1 MSVMD
6 GNGLSVSR
14 RELLQRSLQTG
25 AGAAFMAAGFPMFSP
40 AHAAALP
47 GPLTVHCLCPT
58 WCREGDIAVFE
69 KEKEAKVVRACW
81 VSNLSTLTK
90 LATGGTADWD
100 VVAVHHAFLYPV
112 IRRGL
117 LRPLDMK
124 QLPNASHLFPYFK
137 DAPFAVNE
145 GKTYGMPYVWTYDSV
160 VYNADHIDH
169 VDSWGVLFDEK
180 YAGKVALRDD
190 AQNAIQVAALYLG
203 HKDPSVLSS
212 DDLKEIKTFLISKKK
227 LFRKLWTG
235 YAEAMTLLRSSEV
248 WALSGWRPMWWALA
262 KEGMN
267 MKYAIPKEKGIG
279 AIHYYVISKDT
290 KLVPTSYAFIDWTLG
305 SYWGAAV
312 GKDQGY
318 NGTSDLL
325 LKDLSPDLQKELGYD
340 RLADILKNVQFLD
353 YPLNLGEWTQT
364 WTEVKAA

>member
-1 MSVMD
+1 MS
-6 GNGLSVSR
+6 NRNEEQFSVSR
-14 RELLQRSLQTG
+14 RDLLGQALQVGTG
-25 AGAAFMAAGFPMFSP
+25 ASLAAMGFPIFSP
-40 AHAAALP
+40 AKAAGLP

-58 WCREGDIAVFE
+58 WCREGDVAVFE
-69 KEKEAKVVRACW
+69 KDKGAQVTRACW
-81 VSNLSTLTK
+81 TSNLSTLTK

-100 VVAVHHAFLYPV
+100 VVAVHHAFLFPV

-117 LRPLDMK
+117 LHPLDMSMI
-124 QLPNASHLFPYFK
+124 PNASHLFPYFK
-137 DAPFAVNE
+137 DAKFATSE
-145 GKTYGMPYVWTYDSV
+145 GKVYGIPYVWTYDSV
-160 VYNADHIDH
+160 VYNGDHIQN

-190 AQNAIQVAALYLG
+190 AQNAIQVAALFLG

-212 DDLKEIKTFLISKKK
+212 DDLKEIKKFLISKKP

-235 YAEAMTLLRSSEV
+235 YAEAMTLLRSGEV

-279 AIHYYVISKDT
+279 AIHYYTISKDT
-290 KLVPTSYAFIDWTLG
+290 KLLPTSYAFIDWTLG
-305 SYWGAAV
+305 PYWGAAV
-312 GKDQGY
+312 GADEGY

-325 LKDLSPDLQKELGYD
+325 LKDLKPALQTELGYD
-340 RLADILKNVQFLD
+340 RLGEILKSVQFLD

-364 WTEVKAA
+364 WTEIKAA